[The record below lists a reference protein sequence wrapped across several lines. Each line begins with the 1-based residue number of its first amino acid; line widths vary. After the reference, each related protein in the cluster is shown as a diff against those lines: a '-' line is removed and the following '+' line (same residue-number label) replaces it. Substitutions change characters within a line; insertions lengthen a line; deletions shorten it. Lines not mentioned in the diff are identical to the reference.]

1 MTDSVTIAL
10 GNVIIDPRMTVDQI
24 SSMCMALSTEK
35 VEVSAHVEHRAGKPV
50 AYLVGT
56 PRAELP
62 PDFLRK

>member
-1 MTDSVTIAL
+1 MTDTVTIAL
-10 GNVIIDPRMTVDQI
+10 NTVVVDPRMTVDQI
-24 SSMCMALSTEK
+24 SCMCRALSTDK
-35 VEVSAHVEHRAGKPV
+35 IEVSARVEHRGDKPV